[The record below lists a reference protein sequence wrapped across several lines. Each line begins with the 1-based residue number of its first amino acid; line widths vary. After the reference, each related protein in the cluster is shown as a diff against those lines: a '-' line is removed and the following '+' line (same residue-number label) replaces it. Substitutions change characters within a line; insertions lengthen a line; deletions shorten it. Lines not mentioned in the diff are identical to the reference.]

1 MVVGTNSVFGRD
13 RPERGSSLHVVL
25 DGVPLLSTAGSSSEA
40 ELEAEVP
47 VTRTG
52 RRPRL
57 ALGAELQVSWGWR
70 DKVRT
75 RPYRVAD
82 VVSTVSGHPSWRLVP
97 LAPSAEGTRR
107 AVPRHTIALPAVLVL
122 ADARWSGETVDL
134 SVAGVRLAFPPVTT
148 AQPGDLPE
156 PGTSG
161 ELALLLDDER
171 VAVPVS
177 VVRASVLPDGTR
189 DVRVFVTGDLDEHR
203 VKLRDFVQ
211 AAAPAETPADLPAD
225 QPAQS
230 KEEPVSAS

>member
-1 MVVGTNSVFGRD
+1 MVVGSNSVFGRD

-25 DGVPLLSTAGSSSEA
+25 DGVPLVSTAGASSEV
-40 ELEAEVP
+40 ELFAEVP
-47 VTRTG
+47 MTRSG

-57 ALGAELQVSWGWR
+57 ALGTELQVSWGWR

-75 RPYRVAD
+75 RAYRVTD
-82 VVSTVSGHPSWRLVP
+82 VVSGVSGHPSWRLVP
-97 LAPSAEGTRR
+97 LAPSVEGTRR
-107 AVPRHTIALPAVLVL
+107 AVPRHTLSLPAVLVL
-122 ADARWSGETVDL
+122 EEARWSGQTVDL

-161 ELALLLDDER
+161 ELALLLDGER

-177 VVRASVLPDGTR
+177 VVRAAVLPDGTR

-203 VKLRDFVQ
+203 LKLRDFVQ
-211 AAAPAETPADLPAD
+211 AADLAEAAD
-225 QPAQS
+225 QP
-230 KEEPVSAS
+230 KDVPVNAS